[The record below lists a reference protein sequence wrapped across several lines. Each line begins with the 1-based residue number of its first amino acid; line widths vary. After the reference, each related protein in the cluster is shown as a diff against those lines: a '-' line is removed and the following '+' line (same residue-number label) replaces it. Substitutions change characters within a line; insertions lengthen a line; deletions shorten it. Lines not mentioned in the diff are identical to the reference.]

1 MKLKDDKMP
10 DVEWEPASIMNVV
23 YYNDK
28 VLCTAEGKYLG
39 CCYIIDLNKDRPIE
53 MIPIQKM

>member
-53 MIPIQKM
+53 MIPI